1 MWRQTLCLT
10 LNYVIM
16 AIVTSM
22 WLKGTKQKLGGS
34 VLYQAMGQTRQ
45 RELAANVA
53 NPRTNSQMEQRTRWA
68 NLVNFYRVNSGWMKF
83 AYETKKT
90 NQSEYNKFMSLNV
103 PGARIYLPKSIASQG
118 GCVVDA
124 YQMTQGSLASIE
136 ALKSGAD
143 WQTNLYLASI
153 TDLDENSTVG
163 EVTAQL
169 LPANPALREG
179 DQISFLRFTQMTN
192 SSTGV
197 PFVVVRK
204 YEVLLKANDT
214 RRFFDFMPMEYI
226 TFGGTAQV
234 PCIEVVNSGNAGGF
248 LLVLSRTIGGKTF
261 VSSQSIVVANNE
273 AMISAYSSDTARQK
287 AIDSYGESAEPFLT
301 SSTANE
307 DSQAATRLS
316 ILGVKINGV
325 TYTPGTRVVVPRLAE
340 GVEVDAIFNQ
350 KLPEGAGQIGSI
362 SWWKNGNPVK
372 QSLEIDAVTG
382 NTAEFLFPDAPAVE
396 DIILDEVDVS
406 INDEPYRAVFL
417 VFNSD
422 TISGLE

>member
-1 MWRQTLCLT
+1 
-10 LNYVIM
+10 M

-45 RELAANVA
+45 RELAANVS
-53 NPRTNSQMEQRTRWA
+53 NPRTQSQMEGRTRWA
-68 NLVNFYRVNSGWMKF
+68 NLVNFYRINSGWMKF

-103 PGARIYLPKSIASQG
+103 PSARIYLPKSIASQG

-136 ALKSGAD
+136 VLKSGAA
-143 WQTNLYLASI
+143 WQTNLYLVSA

-169 LPANPALREG
+169 LPANPALRDG
-179 DQISFLRFTQMTN
+179 DQLSFLRFTQMTN

-204 YEVLLKANDT
+204 YEVILKANDT
-214 RRFFDFMPMEYI
+214 RRFFDFMPEDYI
-226 TFGGTAQV
+226 TFGGTAQA
-234 PCIEVVNSGNAGGF
+234 PCIEVTDSGNAGGF
-248 LLVLSRTIGGKTF
+248 LLVLSRTIGGKTY
-261 VSSQSIVVANNE
+261 VSSQSIVVANNSTL
-273 AMISAYSSDTARQK
+273 IDAYSSATARQE

-307 DSQAATRLS
+307 DSQAATRPS
-316 ILGVKINGV
+316 ILGIEIQDIPFRTGEQAYPVNITTGMTIEIKLNSEAAELG
-325 TYTPGTRVVVPRLAE
+325 PGEASMSYWVGGQLITKELEYVSVGGNVASYSIQLAE
-340 GVEVDAIFNQ
+340 PVSGAAISDV
-350 KLPEGAGQIGSI
+350 KLETEEGQ
-362 SWWKNGNPVK
+362 
-372 QSLEIDAVTG
+372 L
-382 NTAEFLFPDAPAVE
+382 
-396 DIILDEVDVS
+396 
-406 INDEPYRAVFL
+406 RAVF
-417 VFNSD
+417 VVPNEA
-422 TISGLE
+422 TIGGLE

>member
-1 MWRQTLCLT
+1 
-10 LNYVIM
+10 M

-45 RELAANVA
+45 RELAANVS
-53 NPRTNSQMEQRTRWA
+53 NPRTQAQMEKRTRWA
-68 NLVNFYRVNSGWMKF
+68 NLVNFYRANAGWMKF

-103 PGARIYLPKSIASQG
+103 PSARIYLPKSIASQG

-136 ALKSGAD
+136 VLKSGAA

-153 TDLDENSTVG
+153 TTLDENSTVG

-179 DQISFLRFTQMTN
+179 DQLSFLRFTQMTN

-204 YEVLLKANDT
+204 YEVILKANDT
-214 RRFFDFMPMEYI
+214 RRFYDFMPEDYI
-226 TFGGTAQV
+226 TFGGTPQA
-234 PCIEVVNSGNAGGF
+234 PCIEVTDSGNAGGF
-248 LLVLSRTIGGKTF
+248 ILVLSRTIGGKTY
-261 VSSQSIVVANNE
+261 VSSQSIIVANNS
-273 AMISAYSSDTARQK
+273 ALIDAYSSATAMQD

-316 ILGVKINGV
+316 ILQVKINSTV
-325 TYTPGTRVVVPRLAE
+325 LTPGQVAGPLTLSP
-340 GVEVDAIFNQ
+340 GSTVEVRFNQ
-350 KLPEGAGQIGSI
+350 S
-362 SWWKNGNPVK
+362 
-372 QSLEIDAVTG
+372 
-382 NTAEFLFPDAPAVE
+382 VE
-396 DIILDEVDVS
+396 DIGINGGSVSGMKSGESYSASLELDNAEGNVATFGVQMASSVEDLYLADLNIGS
-406 INDEPYRAVFL
+406 SEGNYRAVF
-417 VFNSD
+417 VVPNEA
-422 TISGLE
+422 TIGGLE

>member
-1 MWRQTLCLT
+1 
-10 LNYVIM
+10 
-16 AIVTSM
+16 M

-68 NLVNFYRVNSGWMKF
+68 NLVNFYRVNAGWMKF

-103 PGARIYLPKSIASQG
+103 PSARIYLPKSIASQG

-136 ALKSGAD
+136 VLKSTAS

-153 TDLDENSTVG
+153 TELDENSTIG

-169 LPANPALREG
+169 LPANPALRDG
-179 DQISFLRFTQMTN
+179 DQLSFLRFTQMTN

-204 YEVLLKANDT
+204 YEVILKANDT
-214 RRFFDFMPMEYI
+214 RRFFDFMPEDYI
-226 TFGGTAQV
+226 TFGGTPQA
-234 PCIEVVNSGNAGGF
+234 PCIAVTDSGNAGGF
-248 LLVLSRTIGGKTF
+248 LLVLSRTIGGKTY
-261 VSSQSIVVANNE
+261 VSSQSIIVANNS
-273 AMISAYSSDTARQK
+273 ALIDAYSSDSAKQE

-316 ILGVKINGV
+316 ILQIKIDGQVFAPGQPVAPV
-325 TYTPGTRVVVPRLAE
+325 TISNNTDI
-340 GVEVDAIFNQ
+340 EVTFNQ
-350 KLPEGAGQIGSI
+350 QLVESPDTCTITGWADGTPFEAGGDESTHSGNKATFEIHVPSTVSNAAIADIVVAIGSD
-362 SWWKNGNPVK
+362 N
-372 QSLEIDAVTG
+372 
-382 NTAEFLFPDAPAVE
+382 
-396 DIILDEVDVS
+396 
-406 INDEPYRAVFL
+406 YRAVFP
-417 VFNSD
+417 VPNEY
-422 TISGLE
+422 TIGGLE